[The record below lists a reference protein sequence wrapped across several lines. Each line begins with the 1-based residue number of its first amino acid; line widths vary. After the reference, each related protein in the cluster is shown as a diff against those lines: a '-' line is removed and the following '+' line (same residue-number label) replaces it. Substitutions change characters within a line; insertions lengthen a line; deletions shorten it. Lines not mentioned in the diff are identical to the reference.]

1 MFEGNLIIKY
11 LSVKDSFLH
20 INPNLKFLK
29 TGTCVRVNCI
39 HEFYFSIGDISTE
52 LEDNFIGLNSLFAKS
67 LNIDNNTL
75 VRVSEIKNLPII
87 SRLTVYPVNQHEYE
101 VMEMLADNIQDTL
114 LSQIRIVFKGEKI
127 VVWVGSNIN
136 ITVYVDSIHPVSPG
150 AIDFLTELHIE
161 QSVRK
166 IENTVSTSTE
176 TEVCSNNL
184 DWKLFSSFIET
195 NSETTVLSKYITKPS
210 EFICRVIPFRKLPI
224 SDNFLTSI
232 QPFTVFLSRKTIS
245 KDQLSSN
252 ICQISLLTEDIFN
265 KGIFVKLLFLED
277 IHDIHL
283 NSFKELFV
291 GQEIFDIYECQL
303 GARVVLEPIKK
314 PPHVN
319 EIHINASK
327 NYTVD
332 IIEVFKKY
340 LADGSDKTFVLNS
353 EIPIDIGDN
362 IICSLK
368 FYPEDSKYCVVDDN
382 LVRNCKYILNIDDIK
397 KTKQKENLTSLPILE
412 DTANVKEIINDSIET
427 IAISNTDEST
437 HNVLLTGKAGTGK
450 STILNT
456 VAKYLT
462 NYPYLIFIK
471 HINCKRIKG
480 KTMDSLEKFMSVTFA
495 DLILNQPSLLILDD
509 LHVLCEN
516 ACGED
521 DAPNT
526 IYFNRIS
533 EMLYILLRRVSHFN
547 QINILASCESTD
559 KLNKNIYSSRGIHL
573 FKNILSIADFI
584 KVDRIAV
591 LKFSLK
597 DYKLEDYV
605 MNELAIK
612 TEGFVFQ
619 DLINFCNKII
629 FEIYKHG
636 PPNITPKAIKPEYI
650 DVALKN
656 TCVMSLQN
664 IQFHS
669 SGENDF
675 SSIGGLKNVK
685 KVLLENLL
693 WPGLYPNIFSNAP
706 LRLQSGLLLYGPPGT
721 GKTLIAGAVAK
732 QCGMRLISIKG
743 PELLSKYIGASEQA
757 VRDTFQKAQS
767 AKPCILFFDEF
778 DSLAPKRGHD
788 NTGVTDRVVNQLL
801 TQLDGVESLTGVCVL
816 AATSRPDLLDSA
828 LLRPGRLD
836 KQLFCPLPNEDER
849 LEILEVFSKHLSLD
863 DNVSLRD
870 IASKTNHYSGA
881 DLQSL
886 LYSTHMLTI
895 DYSFE
900 PDKDIVIDS
909 KITQTHLEEGLR
921 RTKPSLSTQ
930 ERIKYEKIYAKLQT
944 GTITEDFRTS
954 SKATLA

>member
-1 MFEGNLIIKY
+1 MFEGSLIIKY

-20 INPNLKFLK
+20 INPNLKFLE
-29 TGTCVRVNCI
+29 TGTYVRVNSI
-39 HEFYFSIGDISTE
+39 QEFYFSIGDVSIE

-87 SRLTVYPVNQHEYE
+87 SRLTVFPLNPHEYE
-101 VMEMLADNIQDTL
+101 VMEMLANNIQDTL
-114 LSQIRIVFKGEKI
+114 LSQIRVVFKGEKI
-127 VVWVGSNIN
+127 VIWVGSNIN
-136 ITVYVDSIHPVSPG
+136 ITVCVDSIHPVSPG
-150 AIDFLTELHIE
+150 VVDFLTELHIE
-161 QSVRK
+161 QPVRK
-166 IENTVSTSTE
+166 IENTESLSTQTKACLNS
-176 TEVCSNNL
+176 L
-184 DWKLFSSFIET
+184 DWKLFSGFIET
-195 NSETTVLSKYITKPS
+195 NPENTVLSKYLTKPS
-210 EFICRVIPFRKLPI
+210 EFICRVIPLSKLPL
-224 SDNFLTSI
+224 SDIFSTSI
-232 QPFTVFLSRKTIS
+232 QPFTAFLSKKTIPE
-245 KDQLSSN
+245 DQLSSN
-252 ICQISLLTEDIFN
+252 ICQISLVTEDTIN
-265 KGIFVKLLFLED
+265 KKVFVKLIFLED
-277 IHDIHL
+277 IQEIQL
-283 NSFKELFV
+283 KLFNELFV

-303 GARVVLEPIKK
+303 GVRVVLEPIEK
-314 PPHVN
+314 PPPVN
-319 EIHINASK
+319 EIHITASK

-332 IIEVFKKY
+332 ILEVFKKY
-340 LADGSDKTFVLNS
+340 LADGSDETFVLNS

-362 IICSLK
+362 IICSPK
-368 FYPEDSKYCVVDDN
+368 FYPEDSEFCVVDNN
-382 LVRNCKYILNIDDIK
+382 LVRNCKYVLNIDNIHK
-397 KTKQKENLTSLPILE
+397 ITQKENPISMPILE
-412 DTANVKEIINDSIET
+412 DIANVKKILNDSIK
-427 IAISNTDEST
+427 AITDIST
-437 HNVLLTGKAGTGK
+437 DNVLLTGRAGTGK

-456 VAKYLT
+456 VAKYLS
-462 NYPYLIFIK
+462 NYPYLIFTK

-480 KTMDSLEKFMSVTFA
+480 KTMDSLEKFMSVTFSE
-495 DLILNQPSLLILDD
+495 LILHQPSLLILDD

-526 IYFNRIS
+526 LYFNRIS
-533 EMLYILLRRVSHFN
+533 EMLYILLRRVTGVN
-547 QINILASCESTD
+547 KINILASSESTD
-559 KLNKNIYSSRGIHL
+559 KLNKNIYSSRGTHL
-573 FKNILSIADFI
+573 FKNIFSIEDFV
-584 KVDRIAV
+584 KVDRIAA

-597 DYKLEDYV
+597 DYKLEDYI

-619 DLINFCNKII
+619 DLINFCKKIV

-636 PPNITPKAIKPEYI
+636 QSNISPKVIKPEYV

-656 TCVMSLQN
+656 TYVMALQN

-669 SGENDF
+669 AGENDF
-675 SSIGGLKNVK
+675 STIGGLNKVK

-706 LRLQSGLLLYGPPGT
+706 LRLQSGLLLFGPPGT

-849 LEILEVFSKHLSLD
+849 FDILKVLLKNLSLD
-863 DNVSLRD
+863 DNVSLD
-870 IASKTNHYSGA
+870 VIAKKTNNYSGA

-886 LYSTHMLTI
+886 LYCAHMLTI
-895 DYSFE
+895 DYTFE
-900 PDKDIVIDS
+900 TDKDIVIDS
-909 KITQTHLEEGLR
+909 KITQTHLEDALQ
-921 RTKPSLSTQ
+921 RTKPSLSNE
-930 ERIKYEKIYAKLQT
+930 ERLKYEKIYAKFQS
-944 GTITEDFRTS
+944 GSITEDFKTS